1 MSHFHSVFF
10 AVTAVITSVSATEY
24 KVGGPAV
31 GWRLPPIND
40 TKLYNVWASRRRFY
54 VGDSLRFVYGYDSLV
69 VVEKWGFYHCD
80 SRNPVAFYNDGETVI
95 YLDKVGPMYFMSG
108 VPDNCK
114 QGLNMEVE
122 VMNRPPVI
130 HNPPPAIPN
139 PPPAIPSPP
148 EKTNPPTESKS
159 GLPIADS
166 ATNHHAPPLFLSL
179 AAYHH
184 HETPSITHM

>member
-31 GWRLPPIND
+31 GSRLPPIND
-40 TKLYNVWASRRRFY
+40 TK
-54 VGDSLRFVYGYDSLV
+54 

-130 HNPPPAIPN
+130 RNPPPAIPN

-148 EKTNPPTESKS
+148 EKTNPPPESKS
-159 GLPIADS
+159 DLISQVVD
-166 ATNHHAPPLFLSL
+166 L
-179 AAYHH
+179 ACARRA
-184 HETPSITHM
+184 E